1 MSLVENSCRPG
12 KPASG
17 LWDSSAREDILSESG
32 LRSCTVACRVRRIR
46 RCMLTDGEPVG
57 ISRDEEIKSF
67 FRSAGTIFSGLM
79 TVRCDMQKKESGR
92 LLPGQTGVVFCGTTA
107 GFLEEK
113 SSSEE
118 DRPEYVSLGE
128 DAGRGI
134 QEREQFFYGVHLA
147 GCLASDAAKTVCL
160 YAPEHCPGE
169 LVALLKKILVREYV
183 REKGLFRTT

>member
-17 LWDSSAREDILSESG
+17 LWDSSAREDVLSESG

-57 ISRDEEIKSF
+57 ISRDEESKSF
-67 FRSAGTIFSGLM
+67 FKSAGTIFSGLM
-79 TVRCDMQKKESGR
+79 TVRCGMQKKESGR

-118 DRPEYVSLGE
+118 DRPEYVSLGGGYRAR
-128 DAGRGI
+128 DPGTGTGFLWGAPRRMPGKRCGKN
-134 QEREQFFYGVHLA
+134 
-147 GCLASDAAKTVCL
+147 CLSVR
-160 YAPEHCPGE
+160 PG
-169 LVALLKKILVREYV
+169 ALSWGARRFAE
-183 REKGLFRTT
+183 EKYL